1 MQRAFVGIVAS
12 GSATLEA
19 AYFGMPFVLIYK
31 VAWPTYV
38 AARLVVNVDFLGMP
52 NLLAGKEVVPE
63 FIQHEAKPD
72 AIVNAVRL
80 LMEDSP
86 ARDRMISDF
95 DATTSKLGGTGASE
109 RAAQAILEELQTRR
123 SFYNT
128 MKIWD
133 ISRTLSNDFA
143 EWPGDEPF
151 RYRVTNEIAKG
162 ASVNLGAIAMSV
174 HNGTHADARFH
185 FEMNGAPIEKASL
198 EIYLGRATVVD
209 LSETFFQSTEKHLI
223 TREDL
228 RPHAEEIAATS
239 RLLVK
244 TGRWSDSTVFPNRI
258 PVIAADV
265 PAWLQK
271 NGVKLLG
278 VDLPSMDELDS
289 KSLQNHH
296 ALARAGIAIIESLDL
311 SDVAPGIYNFAALPL
326 KIAGADGAP
335 VRAVLWRD

>member
-1 MQRAFVGIVAS
+1 
-12 GSATLEA
+12 
-19 AYFGMPFVLIYK
+19 
-31 VAWPTYV
+31 
-38 AARLVVNVDFLGMP
+38 
-52 NLLAGKEVVPE
+52 
-63 FIQHEAKPD
+63 
-72 AIVNAVRL
+72 
-80 LMEDSP
+80 
-86 ARDRMISDF
+86 
-95 DATTSKLGGTGASE
+95 
-109 RAAQAILEELQTRR
+109 
-123 SFYNT
+123 

-151 RYRVTNEIAKG
+151 HYRPTREMAKG
-162 ASVNLGAIAMSV
+162 QTVNLSAITMSV
-174 HNGTHADARFH
+174 HNGTHTDARFH
-185 FEMNGAPIEKASL
+185 FDPNGESIDKAPL
-198 EIYLGRATVVD
+198 DIYLGRATVVD
-209 LSETFFQSTEKHLI
+209 LAQAFLRSKEKHLI
-223 TREDL
+223 TTEDL
-228 RPHAEEIAATS
+228 RPHVEEIAATS

-244 TGRWSDSTVFPNRI
+244 TGRWSDSTIFPNQI

-278 VDLPSMDELDS
+278 LDLPSMDEIDS

-311 SDVAPGIYNFAALPL
+311 SEIAPGIYNFAALPL